1 MPRDL
6 PIACTLDAT
15 ALHRRLETMA
25 ALGRDALVTGQVDG
39 TQVTLRFA
47 GRAGVRDRVD
57 AIVDAESECCRF
69 LTMHVR
75 EEPGAVVLRIDGPE
89 GAEPVLTELVDAFTG
104 GPARERAAAR

>member
-15 ALHRRLETMA
+15 ALGRRLQAMA
-25 ALGRDALVTGQVDG
+25 ALGRDALVAGRRDG
-39 TQVTLRFA
+39 TQATLRFA
-47 GRAGVRDRVD
+47 SGADVRDRVD

-69 LTMHVR
+69 LTMRVS
-75 EEPGAVVLRIDGPE
+75 EEAGAVVLRIDAPE

-104 GPARERAAAR
+104 GPARERAATR